1 MRPLSLLYFS
11 NTLAR
16 GGAEEHILT
25 LLKGLDRRHFRL
37 HLVCTPQVAEK
48 LRPDIPSDVE
58 LVPLFLRKPSQI
70 GSALRLAR
78 IIRERRVDIL
88 HSHLFYSS
96 LFASPIG
103 WSCRVPVIIETPHLR
118 EQWRHG
124 WLKSRF
130 VVDRLA
136 GRFVDYYIAVS
147 RANAKYLVETK
158 GLPPRKVIVIQNG
171 CDLTRFDPAR
181 QAPAGLKTRLGFS
194 EGDPVLLVVGRLEP
208 QKGHRVLLD
217 AMPLVRRRFPG
228 ARLVCVGDGALRSEL
243 EAQAGSLELDG
254 SVRFVGYQANIP
266 DWLALADVVVLPS
279 FYEGLPLVA
288 IESLAAG
295 RPIVATAVDGTPEV
309 VVDGKTGLSVPPGD
323 APLLAEAICRLLG
336 DPGLRR
342 ALGSAGRAWVEEH
355 FSQERQVQ
363 RTQEFYLH
371 ALQQRHRAVTRSV
384 DSFVKEKV

>member
-1 MRPLSLLYFS
+1 M
-11 NTLAR
+11 
-16 GGAEEHILT
+16 
-25 LLKGLDRRHFRL
+25 
-37 HLVCTPQVAEK
+37 
-48 LRPDIPSDVE
+48 
-58 LVPLFLRKPSQI
+58 
-70 GSALRLAR
+70 
-78 IIRERRVDIL
+78 
-88 HSHLFYSS
+88 
-96 LFASPIG
+96 
-103 WSCRVPVIIETPHLR
+103 
-118 EQWRHG
+118 
-124 WLKSRF
+124 
-130 VVDRLA
+130 
-136 GRFVDYYIAVS
+136 
-147 RANAKYLVETK
+147 
-158 GLPPRKVIVIQNG
+158 
-171 CDLTRFDPAR
+171 
-181 QAPAGLKTRLGFS
+181 
-194 EGDPVLLVVGRLEP
+194 
-208 QKGHRVLLD
+208 
-217 AMPLVRRRFPG
+217 
-228 ARLVCVGDGALRSEL
+228 GDGALRSEL